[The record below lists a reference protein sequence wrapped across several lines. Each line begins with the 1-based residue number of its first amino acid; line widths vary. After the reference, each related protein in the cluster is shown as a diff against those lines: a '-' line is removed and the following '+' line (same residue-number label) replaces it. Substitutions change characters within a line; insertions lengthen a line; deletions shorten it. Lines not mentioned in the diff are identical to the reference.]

1 MMSHDEANEL
11 LAVAAL
17 HAVDAETLAAIEEH
31 AATCPR
37 CQSELDSFR
46 AVAAALGNSVEALPE
61 GLWTSISS
69 QLWERN
75 GETTEMPALVVGDA
89 RGDVVA
95 IGSASRS
102 TRRTRTAFG
111 AIAVAAAAWIV
122 VLALS
127 LTSAQNHVTNLQSA
141 LRIANRSVVQRALS
155 TPGHQI
161 VNLTNS
167 SDQHLA
173 EFVMVPGGTGYLV
186 KSSMPAL
193 ASNETYQLWGI
204 VKGSP
209 VSIGVMGSS
218 PGQVTFTLN
227 SSPGPSELA
236 VTVQGAGGSLTPAKS
251 FVASGAVH
259 AYPV

>member
-1 MMSHDEANEL
+1 MMSHDEASEL

-37 CQSELDSFR
+37 CQSELDGYR
-46 AVAAALGNSVEALPE
+46 AVAAAIGNSVAELPE
-61 GLWTSISS
+61 GLWTNISS
-69 QLWERN
+69 QLWER
-75 GETTEMPALVVGDA
+75 EDEASEMPPLVIGDTPA
-89 RGDVVA
+89 AVVA
-95 IGSASRS
+95 ITSARRS
-102 TRRTRTAFG
+102 RRTRSAL
-111 AIAVAAAAWIV
+111 AAVALAGAASIV

-127 LTSAQNHVTNLQSA
+127 LSSAETHVTNLQSA
-141 LRIANRSVVQRALS
+141 LASRSAVQRALV

-161 VNLTNS
+161 VDLTSATN
-167 SDQHLA
+167 QELA
-173 EFVMVPGGTGYLV
+173 EFVMLPDGTGYLV

-193 ASNETYQLWGI
+193 SSNETYQLWGI

-218 PGQVTFTLN
+218 PGPVAFTLN

-236 VTVQGAGGSLTPAKS
+236 VTVQRAGGSLTPAKT
-251 FVASGAVH
+251 FVASG
-259 AYPV
+259 PVLTS

>member
-17 HAVDAETLAAIEEH
+17 HALDAETLADVEAH

-37 CQSELDSFR
+37 CQSELDGYR

-61 GLWTSISS
+61 GLWNSISG
-69 QLWERN
+69 QLWGRS
-75 GETTEMPALVVGDA
+75 GETTEMPALIVGEP
-89 RGDVVA
+89 RGEVVA
-95 IGSASRS
+95 IDAARWSR
-102 TRRTRTAFG
+102 RARTALATAAF
-111 AIAVAAAAWIV
+111 AAAASIV

-127 LTSAQNHVTNLQSA
+127 LSSAQNHVTNLRSA
-141 LRIANRSVVQRALS
+141 LRHANRSVVQRALA

-161 VNLTNS
+161 VDLTS
-167 SDQHLA
+167 ATDQNLA
-173 EFVMVPGGTGYLV
+173 EFVMLPNGTGYLV

-193 ASNETYQLWGI
+193 ASNDTYQLWGI

-218 PGQVTFTLN
+218 PGPVTFTLN
-227 SSPGPSELA
+227 ASPGPSELA
-236 VTVQGAGGSLTPAKS
+236 VTVQKAGGSLTPAKN
-251 FVASGAVH
+251 FVASGPVH
-259 AYPV
+259 AFPV

>member
-1 MMSHDEANEL
+1 MMSHDEASEL

-37 CQSELDSFR
+37 CQSELDSYR
-46 AVAAALGNSVEALPE
+46 AVAAALGNSVEELPE
-61 GLWTSISS
+61 GLWTNISS
-69 QLWERN
+69 QLWERK
-75 GETTEMPALVVGDA
+75 GDA
-89 RGDVVA
+89 AAMPSLVIGDTPADVVSIDVA
-95 IGSASRS
+95 TRSSRRM
-102 TRRTRTAFG
+102 RRALSG
-111 AIAVAAAAWIV
+111 VAAVAAAVIV

-127 LTSAQNHVTNLQSA
+127 LSSAQNHVTDLQSA
-141 LRIANRSVVQRALS
+141 LASRSEVKQALA
-155 TPGHQI
+155 TPGHQ
-161 VNLTNS
+161 VVDLTS
-167 SDQHLA
+167 STDQRLA
-173 EFVMVPGGTGYLV
+173 EFVMLPDGTGYLV
-186 KSSMPAL
+186 TSAMPTL

-236 VTVQGAGGSLTPAKS
+236 VTVQKAGGSLTPAKT
-251 FVASGAVH
+251 FVASG
-259 AYPV
+259 PVATS